1 MKLPLWIFYSWIMKI
16 RVSRIEKTNHAK
28 SCVALR
34 RFGLEGGFLT
44 REPSRALERATA
56 EARVYHRHSRL
67 LNADERREARGQ
79 AALCLPLLPMSAA
92 RPAIFGHTV
101 FQVQHIQCDS
111 FTRGKG

>member
-1 MKLPLWIFYSWIMKI
+1 MAKGECEKKI
-16 RVSRIEKTNHAK
+16 PRSKSHA
-28 SCVALR
+28 VFQVQR
-34 RFGLEGGFLT
+34 D
-44 REPSRALERATA
+44 LERATA

-111 FTRGKG
+111 FTRGNW